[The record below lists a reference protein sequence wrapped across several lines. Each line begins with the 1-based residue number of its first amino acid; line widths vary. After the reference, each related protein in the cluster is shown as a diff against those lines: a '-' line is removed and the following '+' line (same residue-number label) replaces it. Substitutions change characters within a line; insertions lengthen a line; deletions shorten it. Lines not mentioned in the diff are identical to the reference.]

1 MLKHVI
7 GASFLAL
14 VLFIS
19 TMVFATSELHWG
31 FKPSKNG
38 ESVEMGAEIDQMLA
52 KYNSV
57 YKDISGEK
65 TLYLTFDNGYENGY
79 TESILDT
86 LRKEN
91 VPATFFLTGHYL
103 TSATPI
109 VKQMIKDGHI
119 IGNHSNKHPNMARLN
134 EKELVKEWQDFDA
147 ILNKFTGIKRTN
159 YARPPEGIYN
169 ENVLKVGAENGYTHI
184 FWSIA
189 FKDWDRYS
197 KLPGSYAYD
206 ALIKQLHPGAI
217 ILMHTVA
224 KHNADA
230 LPQFIQEAKKQGYTF
245 RSLDD
250 LILTNE
256 LLH

>member
-1 MLKHVI
+1 MIKHVI
-7 GASFLAL
+7 GAGFLAV

-38 ESVEMGAEIDQMLA
+38 ESVEMGSEIDTLMA
-52 KYNSV
+52 KYGAI

-86 LRKEN
+86 LRKED

-109 VKQMIKDGHI
+109 VKRMVEDGHI
-119 IGNHSNKHPNMARLN
+119 IGNHSDKHPNMARLS
-134 EKELVKEWQDFDA
+134 EGQLLKEWQDFDKK
-147 ILNKFTGIKRTN
+147 LKELTGVKRTH

-169 ENVLKVGAENGYTHI
+169 
-184 FWSIA
+184 
-189 FKDWDRYS
+189 
-197 KLPGSYAYD
+197 
-206 ALIKQLHPGAI
+206 
-217 ILMHTVA
+217 
-224 KHNADA
+224 
-230 LPQFIQEAKKQGYTF
+230 
-245 RSLDD
+245 
-250 LILTNE
+250 
-256 LLH
+256 